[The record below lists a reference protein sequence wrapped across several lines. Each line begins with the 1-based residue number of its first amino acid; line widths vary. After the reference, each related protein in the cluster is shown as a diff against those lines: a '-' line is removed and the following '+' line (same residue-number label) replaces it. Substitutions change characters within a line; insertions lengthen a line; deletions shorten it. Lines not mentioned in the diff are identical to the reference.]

1 MRVTHK
7 MISTRTT
14 GDLQE
19 GLEGIQDAID
29 KVSTGR
35 KIRSLSGEPSQ
46 LLSVM
51 SLRKD
56 FSINVQHISNN
67 DKASFRLNQIDS
79 VIGQVNDTMFLLKQ
93 FATDISS
100 KIGNIEASA
109 ELNNMRSQFKQIANT
124 KILNQYIFAGTKTS
138 APAFV
143 EQNGKILYQGNTE
156 KIELEIGPD
165 EKMQVNMIG
174 SEVFGSDDIGLFKVM
189 ETLSNLVD
197 QKDLGIVDE
206 TTKHSISSSQLL
218 TANGDL
224 AATSTKLTDLAGIDV
239 TDTILLSGQSSLP
252 TGEGTVVNRT
262 ISLTDD
268 LINNPLYG
276 DTVGGFLQLLEDT
289 YGDVKAYISSAGKIV
304 VADNATDG
312 ENSSLRAVIEPQN
325 ENGLLDFGTMTH
337 IRKTV
342 KVQTSDVELKAY
354 QFDADG
360 VLASTTVAG
369 SDNTLAEL
377 VADPTRQPRVG
388 ETLTISGTS
397 PTGNNISKTFAFTAA
412 PQTDANG
419 DPVADANGT
428 YGISIGATVEDLLSH
443 IEFSF
448 GGSIQAK
455 IGVDG
460 QLMVQDT
467 VAGSSQ
473 TSIQVTTHNE
483 GGGELYL
490 GNFSVTTEGD
500 DAPQEL
506 AERVK
511 TDTKNLLNDLIS
523 KVDLIATESSLRIQS
538 VTENETRL
546 TTIRTTIEGQMKE
559 VEGIDQATALT
570 ELRELENAYRSSL
583 TVAGKAM
590 QPSLI
595 DILG

>member
-7 MISTRTT
+7 MISTQTT

-19 GLEGIQDAID
+19 GLEGIQDAIE

-35 KIRSLSGEPSQ
+35 KIRSLSGEPAQ

-67 DKASFRLNQIDS
+67 EKATFRLNQIDS
-79 VIGQVNDTMFLLKQ
+79 VIGQINDTMFLLKQ

-100 KIGNIEASA
+100 KIGSIEASA
-109 ELNNMRSQFKQIANT
+109 ELENMKVQFKQIANT

-143 EQNGKILYQGNTE
+143 DQNGKILYQGNTE
-156 KIELEIGPD
+156 KIELEISQD
-165 EKMQVNMIG
+165 QKMQVNMIG
-174 SEVFGSDDIGLFKVM
+174 SEVFGKDDKGLFKVL
-189 ETLSNLVD
+189 ETLNNLVE
-197 QKDLGIVDE
+197 QRDLGVVDE
-206 TTKHSISSSQLL
+206 TTKHSISSGQLL
-218 TANGDL
+218 TVSGELATTTTNLADL
-224 AATSTKLTDLAGIDV
+224 ANIDI
-239 TDTILLSGQSSLP
+239 TDTILLSGQSNLP
-252 TGEGTVVNRT
+252 TGEGTVINQT
-262 ISLTDD
+262 ISITDD
-268 LINNPLYG
+268 IINNPLYG
-276 DTVGGFLQLLEDT
+276 DTVGGLLQILKDT
-289 YGDVKAYISSAGKIV
+289 YGDVSTYINSAGKIV
-304 VADNATDG
+304 VADNATEG
-312 ENSSLRAVIEPQN
+312 EKSPLRAVIEPQN
-325 ENGLLDFGTMTH
+325 ENGSLDFGTMTH
-337 IRKTV
+337 TRKTI
-342 KVQTSDVELKAY
+342 KVHTADTELIAY
-354 QFDADG
+354 QFDENG
-360 VLASTTVAG
+360 VSTAASIANT
-369 SDNTLAEL
+369 SSTLAEL

-388 ETLTISGTS
+388 ETLTISGKD
-397 PTGNNISKTFAFTAA
+397 PIGNSISKTFSFTTA

-419 DPVADANGT
+419 NPVADANGI
-428 YGISIGATVEDLLSH
+428 YGISIGATIDDLLSH

-448 GGSIQAK
+448 DGAIQAK

-460 QLMVQDT
+460 KLMVQDT
-467 VAGSSQ
+467 VAGNSQ

-490 GNFSVTTEGD
+490 GSFAVTTEGD
-500 DAPQEL
+500 EAPEQL
-506 AERVK
+506 TDRVK
-511 TDTKNLLNDLIS
+511 QDTKSLLNDLIS
-523 KVDLIATESSLRIQS
+523 KVDLIATESSLRIQD
-538 VTENETRL
+538 VTENESRL

-583 TVAGKAM
+583 TVVGKAM

>member
-206 TTKHSISSSQLL
+206 TTKHSISSGQLL

-262 ISLTDD
+262 IS
-268 LINNPLYG
+268 
-276 DTVGGFLQLLEDT
+276 FW
-289 YGDVKAYISSAGKIV
+289 
-304 VADNATDG
+304 
-312 ENSSLRAVIEPQN
+312 
-325 ENGLLDFGTMTH
+325 
-337 IRKTV
+337 
-342 KVQTSDVELKAY
+342 
-354 QFDADG
+354 
-360 VLASTTVAG
+360 AS
-369 SDNTLAEL
+369 
-377 VADPTRQPRVG
+377 
-388 ETLTISGTS
+388 
-397 PTGNNISKTFAFTAA
+397 K
-412 PQTDANG
+412 
-419 DPVADANGT
+419 
-428 YGISIGATVEDLLSH
+428 
-443 IEFSF
+443 
-448 GGSIQAK
+448 
-455 IGVDG
+455 
-460 QLMVQDT
+460 
-467 VAGSSQ
+467 
-473 TSIQVTTHNE
+473 
-483 GGGELYL
+483 
-490 GNFSVTTEGD
+490 
-500 DAPQEL
+500 
-506 AERVK
+506 
-511 TDTKNLLNDLIS
+511 
-523 KVDLIATESSLRIQS
+523 
-538 VTENETRL
+538 
-546 TTIRTTIEGQMKE
+546 
-559 VEGIDQATALT
+559 
-570 ELRELENAYRSSL
+570 
-583 TVAGKAM
+583 
-590 QPSLI
+590 
-595 DILG
+595 